1 MTVSKRIILGVFAH
15 PDDESMGPG
24 GTFAKYAAAGH
35 RVAFV
40 TATDGGAG
48 RLFAE
53 RPHDNAGLREARR
66 RETTEAAKIL
76 GLDFLG
82 FLGWED
88 GKLESSNILDIEI
101 EIAKTIRREKP
112 DVIVTF
118 HGSGISHHAD
128 HRIIALA
135 VQGAFLGAG
144 RAGWYAASDLETLP
158 PHAPAK
164 LYHYTLS
171 LSLIASVE
179 WPRKVYASPDDEI
192 TTVIDTRDTARVR
205 WRAIQAHRT
214 QQNGPP
220 FKLLYDAGA
229 FNEEYFV
236 RVFPSWRRGEAREID
251 LLEGLDP
258 VQ

>member
-1 MTVSKRIILGVFAH
+1 MADSKKTILGVFAH

-24 GTFAKYAAAGH
+24 GTLAVYAAAGH

-53 RPHDNAGLREARR
+53 RPADNTRLRDARR
-66 RETTEAAKIL
+66 RETAEAAKLL
-76 GLDFLG
+76 GIEFLG

-88 GKLESSNILDIEI
+88 GKLKDVNVLDIER

-118 HGSGISHHAD
+118 HGSGISYHAD

-135 VQGAFLGAG
+135 VKGAFLGAG
-144 RAGWYAASDLETLP
+144 RAGWYAEADVEILA
-158 PHAPAK
+158 PHAASK
-164 LYHYTLS
+164 LYYYTVSHAL
-171 LSLIASVE
+171 LARVV
-179 WPRKVYASPDDEI
+179 WPRQVYASRDDEI
-192 TTVIDTRDTARVR
+192 TTAVDTRDAAEVR

-214 QQNGPP
+214 QENGPP
-220 FKLLYDAGA
+220 FKLLYDAGG
-229 FNEEYFV
+229 FNEEFFV
-236 RVFPSWRRGEAREID
+236 RVFPSWRPGDPRETD
-251 LLEGLDP
+251 LLEGLDSL
-258 VQ
+258 